1 MKIPKEISIINYIC
15 QDNHY
20 YFKIDVEYQG
30 DFPPEKINKR
40 YGEIRKLYKLLLLK
54 YPGCLI
60 PEIKSKTFAMKHI
73 RITEEERQQLKS
85 NAQKFLGDVI
95 NHPILNKTKTVLD
108 FLSNNNS
115 HMTNNSLIKKYLDE
129 DDENESLSSSCALN
143 ENKSDNIISNKE
155 KKINLDDFEIIEK
168 DDYKEFFEDEEKDE
182 LLDMFLEEENYK
194 NKGIISKSKDIL
206 MSTYKYLKKYSYD
219 NDSQNYYQ
227 DKELNDNK
235 VFSESNLQEKDF
247 EFIKNN
253 QKDLGENIEINNYE
267 KEIMKFN
274 EGIEYLI
281 KNFEKEINISE
292 KKNVA
297 LNNIINIYEKDSKQE
312 NKKDIKKDDKNKNN
326 ENDSENNIEK
336 EKDNNDN
343 NKDNHKDYIEKLDL
357 KIFAGEIN
365 KIKSY
370 TKINTEYIS
379 KDLRKTIEKI
389 KDYKNTIEGLKNIF
403 IRKKNHIQFL
413 IKLHSQLNEIEKKN
427 ELTDENDKNK
437 QKIEQDLDFFKKKV
451 ELEKNFIN
459 ELNKHLK
466 YEIENFKNTKE
477 NSIYSFIVNLYKNYY
492 LKQSELA
499 EIARNPKDIYIFK
512 GRFFERRKLARI
524 KFTEVYGV

>member
-1 MKIPKEISIINYIC
+1 
-15 QDNHY
+15 
-20 YFKIDVEYQG
+20 
-30 DFPPEKINKR
+30 
-40 YGEIRKLYKLLLLK
+40 
-54 YPGCLI
+54 
-60 PEIKSKTFAMKHI
+60 
-73 RITEEERQQLKS
+73 
-85 NAQKFLGDVI
+85 
-95 NHPILNKTKTVLD
+95 
-108 FLSNNNS
+108 
-115 HMTNNSLIKKYLDE
+115 MTNNSLIKKYLDE

-143 ENKSDNIISNKE
+143 ENNSDNIISNKE

-168 DDYKEFFEDEEKDE
+168 EDYREFFEDEEKDE

-343 NKDNHKDYIEKLDL
+343 NKDNHKDYIEKWDL
-357 KIFAGEIN
+357 KIFAGGN
-365 KIKSY
+365 
-370 TKINTEYIS
+370 
-379 KDLRKTIEKI
+379 
-389 KDYKNTIEGLKNIF
+389 
-403 IRKKNHIQFL
+403 
-413 IKLHSQLNEIEKKN
+413 
-427 ELTDENDKNK
+427 
-437 QKIEQDLDFFKKKV
+437 
-451 ELEKNFIN
+451 
-459 ELNKHLK
+459 
-466 YEIENFKNTKE
+466 
-477 NSIYSFIVNLYKNYY
+477 
-492 LKQSELA
+492 
-499 EIARNPKDIYIFK
+499 
-512 GRFFERRKLARI
+512 
-524 KFTEVYGV
+524 

>member
-1 MKIPKEISIINYIC
+1 M
-15 QDNHY
+15 
-20 YFKIDVEYQG
+20 
-30 DFPPEKINKR
+30 
-40 YGEIRKLYKLLLLK
+40 L
-54 YPGCLI
+54 LI
-60 PEIKSKTFAMKHI
+60 PLIS
-73 RITEEERQQLKS
+73 
-85 NAQKFLGDVI
+85 
-95 NHPILNKTKTVLD
+95 TV
-108 FLSNNNS
+108 
-115 HMTNNSLIKKYLDE
+115 
-129 DDENESLSSSCALN
+129 
-143 ENKSDNIISNKE
+143 
-155 KKINLDDFEIIEK
+155 IEK

-343 NKDNHKDYIEKLDL
+343 NKDNHKDYIEKWDL

-413 IKLHSQLNEIEKKN
+413 IKLHSQLNQIEKKN

-459 ELNKHLK
+459 ELNNHLK

-499 EIARNPKDIYIFK
+499 EIPRNPKDI
-512 GRFFERRKLARI
+512 
-524 KFTEVYGV
+524 